1 MYMYAFF
8 YFHPDYFWVFLKTVK
23 QQTEKTSKIGYN
35 LIFITTI
42 FSENGWKDILKG
54 SQMV

>member
-42 FSENGWKDILKG
+42 FSENG
-54 SQMV
+54 

>member
-8 YFHPDYFWVFLKTVK
+8 YFHPDYFWVFLQTVK

-35 LIFITTI
+35 LIFITKI
-42 FSENGWKDILKG
+42 FSENG
-54 SQMV
+54 